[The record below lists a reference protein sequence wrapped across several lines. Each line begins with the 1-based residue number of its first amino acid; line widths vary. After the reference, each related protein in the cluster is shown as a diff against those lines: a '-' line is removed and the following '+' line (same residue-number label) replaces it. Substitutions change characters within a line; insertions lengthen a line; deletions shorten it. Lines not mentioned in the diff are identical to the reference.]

1 MSGRTYLPL
10 PLQPIPSPYPAAPQH
25 RARYLSSLTL
35 LPPLCGVETSMH
47 RVTRGV
53 PRAYV
58 CHELVGV
65 PQLSDAEDP
74 CSGLDLGAVCPWGPN
89 PAFGELEE
97 GTDIEP
103 TVLGGHKTGSTEGA
117 RLVWDIPVQF
127 LGAEGVA
134 WVRAAAMVHTV
145 PCVGYVIQQD
155 SRPGALDAPRARAAL
170 SEALKAGS
178 GAFLHRCSDS
188 LALGP
193 GAVEPA
199 STDVNKLLGVL
210 KKMSA
215 HQKLQ
220 VGDHSFCASDFV
232 GPATAG
238 PKLTL
243 MGDTALIPR
252 GSSIEELARDSTC
265 LVHEATDMYLPG
277 CRGTNEE
284 ETAALINARGH
295 STPSGA
301 GEFARRVGART
312 LVLTHFSQ
320 KHQPSDVASMSAL
333 QAAAVSSSGLP
344 HEQVI
349 CGRDLVSL
357 KICPNGFVEIKEP

>member
-1 MSGRTYLPL
+1 M
-10 PLQPIPSPYPAAPQH
+10 
-25 RARYLSSLTL
+25 
-35 LPPLCGVETSMH
+35 
-47 RVTRGV
+47 
-53 PRAYV
+53 
-58 CHELVGV
+58 
-65 PQLSDAEDP
+65 PQLSDAKDP
-74 CSGLDLGAVCPWGPN
+74 CSGLDLGAVCPWGPD

-103 TVLGGHKTGSTEGA
+103 TVLEGDTNGSIQGA
-117 RLVWDIPVQF
+117 RLVWEIPVQF

-188 LALGP
+188 LVPEIG
-193 GAVEPA
+193 EPA
-199 STDVNKLLGVL
+199 GTDINKLLGVL
-210 KKMSA
+210 KKMTA
-215 HQKLQ
+215 QQKLQ
-220 VGDHSFCASDFV
+220 VGDYNFCASDFV

-243 MGDTALIPR
+243 MGDTSLIPC
-252 GSSIEELARDSTC
+252 GSSIEELALDSTC

-284 ETAALINARGH
+284 ETAALINTRGH

-320 KHQPSDVASMSAL
+320 KHQPSDVVSMSAV

-344 HEQVI
+344 HEKVI
-349 CGRDLVSL
+349 CGRDLLSF
-357 KICPNGFVEIKEP
+357 KICPNGVEIKEP